1 MDHDVYS
8 ISEIKN
14 MITPV
19 LERNN
24 IKKAI
29 LFGSYAKMRASSVSD
44 IDIFIDSGGI
54 LNGLN
59 FFSVYNQIEDILNKK
74 LDLIEAADI
83 EKDSQIYKEILSNGV
98 VLYER

>member
-1 MDHDVYS
+1 
-8 ISEIKN
+8 